1 MLNLHF
7 LPANI
12 NPGLFGII
20 AGLAVVCVVHGPIFV
35 LMLTMLTA
43 ARSGSY
49 ERRSANSRKV
59 YRPPFAVAYGIIGAL
74 LYSTYAVAIWPHS
87 MLAPVFQRWA
97 MPGHPGLWRDLLLAV
112 CAIGLAFGGAALWLR
127 CYALTLNL
135 QERTY
140 RSVDSGGLSLKTRSG
155 SWQDIAGV
163 HVYSNNDRTAG
174 ASFVYFVGLKLHNNR
189 KIYSVL
195 GGFRHREQA
204 KAFAAKAAQE
214 LSLPLISDTWQ
225 QARKGQRRRGF

>member
-1 MLNLHF
+1 MLHF

-12 NPGLFGII
+12 NPGLFGIMV
-20 AGLAVVCVVHGPIFV
+20 GVVVVCQVWGPVVALCFA
-35 LMLTMLTA
+35 MLTA
-43 ARSGSY
+43 ARGGSY

-59 YRPPFAVAYGIIGAL
+59 YRPPSVIAYGSVMFM
-74 LYSTYAVAIWPHS
+74 LYPVYAAATLPHS
-87 MLAPVFQRWA
+87 VLAPVFQRWA
-97 MPGHPGLWRDLLLAV
+97 APGHPGLWRDLLLPV
-112 CAIGLAFGGAALWLR
+112 CAIGLAFGGAVLWLR

-140 RSVDSGGLSLKTRSG
+140 RSVDSGGLSLKPRSG

-174 ASFVYFVGLKLHNNR
+174 ASFVYFVGLKLYDNR

-204 KAFAAKAAQE
+204 KTFAAKMAKE
-214 LSLPLISDTWQ
+214 LGLPLISDTWHQ
-225 QARKGQRRRGF
+225 VKKGRRRRGL

>member
-7 LPANI
+7 LSGLNPA
-12 NPGLFGII
+12 LVGII
-20 AGLAVVCVVHGPIFV
+20 GGIVISCLLWGPVVALCFA
-35 LMLTMLTA
+35 MLTA
-43 ARSGSY
+43 ARGGSY
-49 ERRSANSRKV
+49 ERRSTNSRKV
-59 YRPPFAVAYGIIGAL
+59 YRPPFAVAYSIVGFL
-74 LYSTYAVAIWPHS
+74 LYSAYLVAIRPDS
-87 MLAPVFQRWA
+87 ILAPVFQRWA
-97 MPGHPGLWRDLLLAV
+97 APGHPRLWRDLLLAV
-112 CAIGLAFGGAALWLR
+112 CAIALAFGGAVLWLR

-140 RSVDSGGLSLKTRSG
+140 RSVDTGGLSLKVRSG

-174 ASFVYFVGLKLHNNR
+174 ASYVYFVGLKLHDNR

-204 KAFAAKAAQE
+204 KAFAAKMARE
-214 LSLPLISDTWQ
+214 LGLPLISDTWQ